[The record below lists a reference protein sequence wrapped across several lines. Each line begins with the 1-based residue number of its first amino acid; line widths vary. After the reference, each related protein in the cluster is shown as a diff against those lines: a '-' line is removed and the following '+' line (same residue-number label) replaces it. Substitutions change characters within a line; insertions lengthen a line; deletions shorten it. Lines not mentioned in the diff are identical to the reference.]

1 MSLNLIV
8 AGEALE
14 EPIFI
19 ELSLCC
25 IEIIDVQN
33 IKGFTVLPDFEK
45 EAPVACDLVFEI
57 VKKMILPDKPRSPK
71 TETESQVIEIAEV
84 QEKNFL
90 LDIFLSN
97 DGKRFR
103 TSFLADE
110 DLTAH
115 NAKVSQ
121 DHLVKIFDFWKEM
134 V

>member
-19 ELSLCC
+19 ELSLSC

-57 VKKMILPDKPRSPK
+57 VKKMILPDRPQSPI
-71 TETESQVIEIAEV
+71 TESETQVIEIAEV

-110 DLTAH
+110 DLTAQS
-115 NAKVSQ
+115 AKVSQ
-121 DHLVKIFDFWKEM
+121 GHLVKI
-134 V
+134 